1 MTTLKESSTTTGA
14 TGRLPHGPGA
24 VRRRFAGARRGL
36 LGVVGAVAFLGLW
49 EAVPRLDIVSARYL
63 PPATEVLS
71 TLVER
76 AATPEFWAAVA
87 DTLYGWGLGLA
98 IAFVLALALGF
109 VVASVPLLRRLTTST
124 VDFLRPIPS
133 VALIPLAVLVFG
145 TDIRST
151 LLLVVYAAFWL
162 IYIQVLYGVADV
174 DPVAEQTARSY
185 GLGRI
190 ARLRYVVWPTT
201 LPFLMTGVRLGA
213 AVALILAITA
223 QLIIGSPGL
232 GSEIAVAQSSGAVA
246 LVYALVVA
254 TGAIGVLVNL
264 AVRAVERY
272 LLRWHTSV
280 RGEAAQ

>member
-1 MTTLKESSTTTGA
+1 MTPGTAGSVAA
-14 TGRLPHGPGA
+14 TPSA
-24 VRRRFAGARRGL
+24 VRRRFGGAGRVL
-36 LGVVGAVAFLGLW
+36 LGFVGVIAFLGMW
-49 EAVPRLDIVSARYL
+49 EAVPRLDIISARYL
-63 PPATEVLS
+63 PPATEVLA
-71 TLVER
+71 TLVGR
-76 AATPEFWAAVA
+76 AATLEFWIAVGE
-87 DTLYGWGLGLA
+87 TLYGWGLGLG
-98 IAFVLALALGF
+98 IAFVLALVLGF
-109 VVASVPLLRRLTTST
+109 TVASVPLLRRVTMST

-133 VALIPLAVLVFG
+133 VALIPLAVLLFG
-145 TDIRST
+145 TDIQST

-190 ARLRYVVWPTT
+190 ARIRYVVWPTT
-201 LPFLMTGVRLGA
+201 LPFLMTGVRLGS

-232 GSEIAVAQSSGAVA
+232 GSEIAVAQTSGAVP

-254 TGAIGVLVNL
+254 TGAIGVLVNVVL
-264 AVRAVERY
+264 RVLERY

-280 RGEAAQ
+280 RGEVA